1 MKFTPTKR
9 RLTTSHLPILEPGLN
24 LALPSYPIY
33 SNSLPLPSL
42 IFYGP
47 SPPRASRGSA
57 IHVFLVLDIVLDFFN
72 VLHNDTLEISY
83 HVISPHYSL
92 TSFPEQGGNHHED
105 PKALLDTLDQ
115 PLIYD
120 HD

>member
-1 MKFTPTKR
+1 MALLFT
-9 RLTTSHLPILEPGLN
+9 
-24 LALPSYPIY
+24 
-33 SNSLPLPSL
+33 NSTFTLVLMFSIVFPKSELFICFLKNTFQIFCL
-42 IFYGP
+42 I
-47 SPPRASRGSA
+47 
-57 IHVFLVLDIVLDFFN
+57 VFLYVFQTQDILYIVLDFFN
-72 VLHNDTLEISY
+72 VSHNDTLEISY

-92 TSFPEQGGNHHED
+92 SSFPKQAGNHHED

>member
-1 MKFTPTKR
+1 MG
-9 RLTTSHLPILEPGLN
+9 LPH
-24 LALPSYPIY
+24 PS
-33 SNSLPLPSL
+33 
-42 IFYGP
+42 F
-47 SPPRASRGSA
+47 AGST

-83 HVISPHYSL
+83 HVISPHYSIS
-92 TSFPEQGGNHHED
+92 SFPEQGGNHHED

-120 HD
+120 NNNDDYD

>member
-1 MKFTPTKR
+1 MNFFQFQPP
-9 RLTTSHLPILEPGLN
+9 RLT
-24 LALPSYPIY
+24 LA
-33 SNSLPLPSL
+33 
-42 IFYGP
+42 
-47 SPPRASRGSA
+47 
-57 IHVFLVLDIVLDFFN
+57 IVLDFFN
-72 VLHNDTLEISY
+72 VLHDTLEISY

-105 PKALLDTLDQ
+105 PKALLDSLDQ